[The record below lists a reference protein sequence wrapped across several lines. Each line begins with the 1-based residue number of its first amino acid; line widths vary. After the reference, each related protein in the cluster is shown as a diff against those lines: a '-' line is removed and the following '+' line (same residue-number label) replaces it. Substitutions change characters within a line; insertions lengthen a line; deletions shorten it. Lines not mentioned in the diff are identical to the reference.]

1 MATSLMSTLKLVTA
15 SRENKVSPVLQRRQ
29 KLIKKLDEQI
39 ELAKA
44 QANGTAF
51 TATKFKNVINAET
64 GIMEYKQVPKRV
76 RAWWWKNDAGK
87 WNLVVRYGARIIEL
101 SKGKNSIE
109 LENEAAILPT
119 LDLVRK
125 IIEAGELDAAITAV
139 SKAVELKLD

>member
-39 ELAKA
+39 LLATA
-44 QANGTAF
+44 ALNGETYQS
-51 TATKFKNVINAET
+51 TKFKNVVNAE
-64 GIMEYKQVPKRV
+64 GVKEYKQVPKRV

-87 WNLVVRYGARIIEL
+87 INLVVRYGARIVEL

-119 LDLVRK
+119 LDLVKK
-125 IIEAGELDAAITAV
+125 IIEAGELDEAITKV

>member
-1 MATSLMSTLKLVTA
+1 MATSLMSTLKLVAAT
-15 SRENKVSPVLQRRQ
+15 RENKVSPVLQRRL

-39 ELAKA
+39 LLATA
-44 QANGTAF
+44 ALNGETYQSI
-51 TATKFKNVINAET
+51 KFKNVVNAEGVT
-64 GIMEYKQVPKRV
+64 EYKQVPKRV

-87 WNLVVRYGARIIEL
+87 INLVVRYGARIVEL

-119 LDLVRK
+119 LDLVKK
-125 IIEAGELDAAITAV
+125 IIEAGELDEAITKV

>member
-1 MATSLMSTLKLVTA
+1 MATSLISTLKLVAAT
-15 SRENKVSPVLQRRQ
+15 RENKVSPVLQRRQ

-39 ELAKA
+39 LLATA
-44 QANGTAF
+44 ALNGETYQS
-51 TATKFKNVINAET
+51 TKFKNVVNAE
-64 GIMEYKQVPKRV
+64 GVKEYKQVPKRV
-76 RAWWWKNDAGK
+76 RAWWWKNDTGK
-87 WNLVVRYGARIIEL
+87 YNLVVRYGARIVEL

-119 LDLVRK
+119 LDLVKK